1 MSNTNKNEA
10 MIEVLLERMEKHR
23 LPRLIDI
30 KEKLD
35 QGKKLDNYDL
45 EFLEQVISDA
55 RDNEHYLEGADEK
68 LKNVFMR
75 IISLYKDITD
85 KALENEKKS

>member
-1 MSNTNKNEA
+1 MSDKDKA

-30 KEKLD
+30 REKLD
-35 QGKKLDNYDL
+35 QNQKLDSYDI
-45 EFLEQVISDA
+45 EFLDEVFSDT
-55 RDNEHYLEGADEK
+55 RDNEHYIKNADDD
-68 LKNVFMR
+68 LKTIFMKVV
-75 IISLYKDITD
+75 SLYKEIME